1 MVLWFN
7 NYCSSNKQTCFL
19 IILLCFGDGIC
30 SSYVW
35 ILNTRDMQQPVVVDA
50 AASCPTLLSSPLLFS
65 YFYVWQQLLLFVLP
79 MMKLSKARAAAAF
92 FQLSPLLSFVL
103 SMMKLSK
110 FIH

>member
-35 ILNTRDMQQPVVVDA
+35 ILNTRDMQQPVVDDVA
-50 AASCPTLLSSPLLFS
+50 ANCPTLLSSPLL
-65 YFYVWQQLLLFVLP
+65 VLLCL
-79 MMKLSKARAAAAF
+79 AAVAPFCFADDEI
-92 FQLSPLLSFVL
+92 V
-103 SMMKLSK
+103 
-110 FIH
+110 